1 MSDIET
7 LLQSVR
13 REVILN
19 ANTFE
24 DAVSEE
30 VVSRRDQPEFEGEW
44 LRIFDELKDV
54 SLSTEQ
60 STVAEHIRE
69 AAYKAVF
76 KHTGNP
82 DLSGYVSDD
91 FEIIAKGVCSGTDRV
106 FLNGLLE
113 AYTENTIPGPTIP
126 WSRKSLTSLVD
137 QLRERLT
144 TSRQS

>member
-54 SLSTEQ
+54 SLCTEQ